1 MSWPGWDKYVPNGLI
16 SDTGRVSRQTAT
28 AAKGSKYRN
37 VKTTV
42 DGITFDSAKEARV
55 YGQLK
60 IAEKVGAIRGLTLQP
75 VFKLQVG
82 RVNCGVYRADFSY
95 EKLVGDEWKPIV
107 MDVKGVLTPVY
118 RLKKRLMLAIHNI
131 EIQEV

>member
-37 VKTTV
+37 RKTTV